1 MSFDKGAETLDASS
15 RWQTEDSMNQQL
27 KIIDGD
33 GHIFEDGEAIA
44 RHFPYSAAGGRLR
57 SGVFP
62 AFSHIQY
69 SLTRTP
75 PGAFA
80 TAPDGRF
87 QNPGPDGW
95 IEFMDQ
101 IGFDYAVLFP
111 TAGQRIGRIVDRDY
125 ALGAARA
132 YNDWLAETYLR
143 RDSRFKGIAILPMHD
158 AEAALEEM
166 QRAYT
171 ELGMCGVLF
180 PATGVHLNLGAKPYW
195 PVYAEAGRL
204 GCPVVVHGGGH
215 WDLGMETMNVSTGA
229 NAIGHPMSLAIALA
243 EMVFNNLFERFA
255 GLRVAYLEGGP
266 LWFLMAL
273 ERFSRS
279 YEAGTPINPR
289 GELLHLPEGQTVA
302 DYLRSLI
309 KAGRLVVGIEG
320 GETDLAYAIKIAGEQ
335 AFMFSSDFPHEVNIH
350 TVQKEIRELRERGE
364 FSETAKQAI
373 LRGNAE
379 RFYKLGAASN

>member
-1 MSFDKGAETLDASS
+1 MK
-15 RWQTEDSMNQQL
+15 QPL
-27 KIIDGD
+27 KIVDGD
-33 GHIFEDGEAIA
+33 GHIFEDGEGIA
-44 RHFPYSAAGGRLR
+44 RHFPYSAAGARLR

-62 AFSHIQY
+62 LNSHIQY

-80 TAPDGRF
+80 TTPDGRF
-87 QNPGPDGW
+87 KNPGPEGW
-95 IEFMDQ
+95 MEFMDE
-101 IGFDYAVLFP
+101 IGLEYTVLFP

-143 RDSRFKGIAILPMHD
+143 RDSRFKGIALLPMHD
-158 AEAALEEM
+158 AEAALEEL

-195 PVYAEAGRL
+195 PVYGAAAKL

-243 EMVFNNLFERFA
+243 EMVLNNLFERFS

-266 LWFLMAL
+266 LWFLMAI
-273 ERFSRS
+273 ERLSRS

-289 GELLHLPEGQTVA
+289 GELLRLPEGQTVGE
-302 DYLRSLI
+302 YLRVLVE
-309 KAGRLVVGIEG
+309 AGRLAIGIEG
-320 GETDLAYAIKIAGEQ
+320 GETDLPYAIKVAGPK
-335 AFMFSSDFPHEVNIH
+335 AFMFSSDFPHEVNTQ
-350 TVQKEIRELRERGE
+350 TVLKEIHELRENRE
-364 FSETAKQAI
+364 ISEDAKDGI
-373 LRGNAE
+373 LRENAA
-379 RFYKLGAASN
+379 RFYGLDTVSI

>member
-1 MSFDKGAETLDASS
+1 
-15 RWQTEDSMNQQL
+15 MNQQIR
-27 KIIDGD
+27 IIDGD
-33 GHIFEDGEAIA
+33 GHIFEDGEGIA
-44 RHFPYSAAGGRLR
+44 RYFPYSAAGGRLR

-62 AFSHIQY
+62 LNSHIQY

-80 TAPDGRF
+80 TTPDGRF
-87 QNPGPDGW
+87 QNPGPEGW
-95 IEFMDQ
+95 LTFMDQ

-143 RDSRFKGIAILPMHD
+143 RDARFKGIALLPMHD
-158 AEAALEEM
+158 AEAALAELHH
-166 QRAYT
+166 AYT

-195 PVYAEAGRL
+195 PVYAEAARL
-204 GCPVVVHGGGH
+204 GCPIVVHGGGH

-243 EMVFNNLFERFA
+243 EMVLNNLFDHFP

-273 ERFSRS
+273 ERLSRS
-279 YEAGTPINPR
+279 YEAGVPINPR

-302 DYLRSLI
+302 DYIRTLI
-309 KAGRLVVGIEG
+309 QAGRLTVGIEG
-320 GETDLAYAIKIAGEQ
+320 GESDLAYAIKVAGEQ
-335 AFMFSSDFPHEVNIH
+335 AFMFSSDFPHEVNVQ
-350 TVQKEIRELRERGE
+350 TVRKEIGELRERE
-364 FSETAKQAI
+364 EISEAAKQAI
-373 LRGNAE
+373 LRGNAA
-379 RFYKLGAASN
+379 RFYKLDSVVTLDGRQTATANDNSLLARTRQR

>member
-1 MSFDKGAETLDASS
+1 MT
-15 RWQTEDSMNQQL
+15 QQL

-33 GHIFEDGEAIA
+33 GHIFEDGDGIA
-44 RHFPYSAAGGRLR
+44 RHFPYGAAGGRLR

-62 AFSHIQY
+62 LNSHIQY

-80 TAPDGRF
+80 TTPDGRF
-87 QNPGPDGW
+87 RNPGPEGW

-101 IGFDYAVLFP
+101 LGFDYAVLFP

-132 YNDWLAETYLR
+132 YNDWLAETYLQ
-143 RDSRFKGIAILPMHD
+143 RDPRFKGIAIVPMHD
-158 AEAALEEM
+158 AEAAL
-166 QRAYT
+166 A
-171 ELGMCGVLF
+171 ELQHASTDLGFSGVLF

-195 PVYAEAGRL
+195 PVYAEAARL

-243 EMVFNNLFERFA
+243 EMVLNNLFERCP

-273 ERFSRS
+273 ERLSRS
-279 YEAGTPINPR
+279 YEAGTPVNPR
-289 GELLHLPEGQTVA
+289 GELLRLPEHQTVA
-302 DYLRSLI
+302 DYILGLVRT
-309 KAGRLVVGIEG
+309 GRLVVGIEG
-320 GETDLAYAIKIAGEQ
+320 GESDLAYAIKVAGEH
-335 AFMFSSDFPHEVNIH
+335 AFMFSSDFPHEVNTQ
-350 TVQKEIRELRERGE
+350 TVRKEIRELRERE
-364 FSETAKQAI
+364 EISAAAKDAI
-373 LRGNAE
+373 LFKNAA
-379 RFYKLGAASN
+379 RFYGLE

>member
-1 MSFDKGAETLDASS
+1 ME
-15 RWQTEDSMNQQL
+15 RQTR
-27 KIIDGD
+27 IIDGD

-62 AFSHIQY
+62 LNSHIQY

-80 TAPDGRF
+80 TTPDGRF
-87 QNPGPDGW
+87 QNPGPEGW
-95 IEFMDQ
+95 MEFMDR
-101 IGFDYAVLFP
+101 IGLESAVLFP

-125 ALGAARA
+125 AAGAARA

-143 RDSRFKGIAILPMHD
+143 RDSRFKGVAIVPMHD
-158 AEAALEEM
+158 AEAALEEL
-166 QRAYT
+166 RHAYT
-171 ELGMCGVLF
+171 ELGMTAVLF

-195 PVYAEAGRL
+195 PVYGEAARL

-243 EMVFNNLFERFA
+243 EMVLNNLFERFA

-273 ERFSRS
+273 ERLSRS

-289 GELLHLPEGQTVA
+289 GELLHLAQGQTVA
-302 DYLRSLI
+302 EYIRSLVS
-309 KAGRLVVGIEG
+309 AGRLAVGIEG
-320 GETDLAYAIKIAGEQ
+320 GETDLPYAVQIAGAR
-335 AFMFSSDFPHEVNIH
+335 AFMFSSDFPHEVNAQ
-350 TVQKEIRELRERGE
+350 TVLREIRELRENDALGE
-364 FSETAKQAI
+364 EAKDGI
-373 LRGNAE
+373 LRANAV
-379 RFYKLGAASN
+379 RFYRLNN